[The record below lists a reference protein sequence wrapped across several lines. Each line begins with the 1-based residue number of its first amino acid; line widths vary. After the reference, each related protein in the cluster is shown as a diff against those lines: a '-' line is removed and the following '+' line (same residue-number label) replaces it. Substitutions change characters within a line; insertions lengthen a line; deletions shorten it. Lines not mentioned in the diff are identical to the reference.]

1 MRHMRYVGTLFMLL
15 GVLTAFALPFERAYA
30 QHAVAEEPPP
40 IEEPVVKQA
49 DPLADDS
56 YKSPYQDAPGVFQ
69 QTHFSDAEIDVLQ
82 SLAKRREALEKRE
95 KELATREALL
105 NVAEAEVDNK
115 IAELKTLRTE
125 IEKLL
130 GKQTDVQE
138 NRLRSLV
145 KIYENMKPQ
154 EAARI
159 MNTLEMDVLLDVIG
173 RMSERRSA
181 PILANMTPDR
191 ARAVTIRLAEQRKLP
206 ELNLPQK

>member
-1 MRHMRYVGTLFMLL
+1 MKHMRQIGALFVLL
-15 GVLTAFALPFERAYA
+15 GMLAAFALPLQKA
-30 QHAVAEEPPP
+30 QAQTAVTDEPPA
-40 IEEPVVKQA
+40 IEEPVVKNA

-56 YKSPYQDAPGVFQ
+56 YKSPYQDAPGVLQ

-115 IAELKTLRTE
+115 ISELKALRAE

-145 KIYENMKPQ
+145 KIYENMKPK
-154 EAARI
+154 EAATI
-159 MNTLEMDVLLDVIG
+159 MNTLEMGVLLDVIG

>member
-1 MRHMRYVGTLFMLL
+1 MTHLCRIGIFLALL
-15 GVLTAFALPFERAYA
+15 AGFALTSPAAYA
-30 QHAVAEEPPP
+30 QQTVTDEPPP
-40 IEEPVVKQA
+40 IEAPVVRTV

-56 YKSPYQDAPGVFQ
+56 YQSPYTDAPEILT

-82 SLAKRREALEKRE
+82 SLAKRREALERRE

-105 NVAEAEVDNK
+105 NVAEAEVEQK
-115 IAELKTLRTE
+115 ITELKTLQAE

-159 MNTLEMDVLLDVIG
+159 MNTLDMDVLLDVIG

-191 ARAVTIRLAEQRKLP
+191 ARAVTMRLAEQRKLP
-206 ELNLPQK
+206 ELNLPRQ

>member
-1 MRHMRYVGTLFMLL
+1 MRHMRHVGTLLMLL
-15 GVLTAFALPFERAYA
+15 GMLTVFALPFDKAYA
-30 QHAVAEEPPP
+30 QHAVAEEPPA
-40 IEEPVVKQA
+40 IEEPVVKTA

-56 YKSPYQDAPGVFQ
+56 YKSPYKEAPGVLT

-130 GKQTDVQE
+130 GKQSDVQE

-159 MNTLEMDVLLDVIG
+159 MNTLEMEVLLDVIG

-206 ELNLPQK
+206 ELNLPQQ

>member
-1 MRHMRYVGTLFMLL
+1 MRHIRQVRTLFVLL
-15 GVLTAFALPFERAYA
+15 AVLAGLSLPLQAAQA
-30 QHAVAEEPPP
+30 QHAVADEPPA
-40 IEEPVVKQA
+40 IEEPVIKKP
-49 DPLADDS
+49 DPLAEDS
-56 YKSPYQDAPGVFQ
+56 YKSPYKATPGVLK

-95 KELATREALL
+95 KELATRETLL
-105 NVAEAEVDNK
+105 NVAEVEVDNK
-115 IAELKTLRTE
+115 ISELKALRAE

-138 NRLRSLV
+138 GRLRSLV
-145 KIYENMKPQ
+145 KIYENMKPK
-154 EAARI
+154 EAATI
-159 MNTLEMDVLLDVIG
+159 MNTLEMEVLLDVIG

-206 ELNLPQK
+206 ELNLP

>member
-1 MRHMRYVGTLFMLL
+1 MKHLRQLGTLFALL
-15 GVLTAFALPFERAYA
+15 AVLSGFALAPSAAYA
-30 QHAVAEEPPP
+30 QQAVTDEPPA
-40 IEEPVVKQA
+40 IEEPVVKTA
-49 DPLADDS
+49 DPLADDG
-56 YKSPYQDAPGVFQ
+56 YKSPYTGAPEVLT

-82 SLAKRREALEKRE
+82 SLAKRREALERRE

-105 NVAEAEVDNK
+105 NVAEAEVEQK
-115 IAELKTLRTE
+115 ITELKILQTE

-159 MNTLEMDVLLDVIG
+159 MNTLDMDVLLDVIG

-181 PILANMTPDR
+181 PILANMVPDR

-206 ELNLPQK
+206 ELSLPRR